1 MNISHYPGGNLSF
14 CLVDHC
20 WIRIEEEID
29 PQVLKWFDV
38 LYGIVTLLLL
48 FVGLPV
54 NLAVIHYE
62 RFGGDSQ
69 KRSLNNRFTS
79 YAVVFGMIE
88 TINLQVFLGF
98 VR

>member
-14 CLVDHC
+14 CLVDDC
-20 WIRIEEEID
+20 WIRIEEEVD
-29 PQVLKWFDV
+29 PQVLKCFDV
-38 LYGIVTLLLL
+38 LYGIVTFLLLVL
-48 FVGLPV
+48 GLPL